1 MMMMMIIIII
11 ILITNFDEMVER
23 TLDQLRQFR
32 RERLY
37 ERMTTVQYLKVECP
51 ELSKMYAA
59 CRNLGG

>member
-1 MMMMMIIIII
+1 MMMMI

-23 TLDQLRQFR
+23 TLDQPRQFR

-51 ELSKMYAA
+51 GLSKMYAA